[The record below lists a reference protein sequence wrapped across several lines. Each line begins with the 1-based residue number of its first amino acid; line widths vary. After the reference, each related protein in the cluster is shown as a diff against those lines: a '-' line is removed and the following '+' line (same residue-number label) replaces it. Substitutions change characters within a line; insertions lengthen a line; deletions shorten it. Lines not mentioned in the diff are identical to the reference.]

1 LAVPKIDELLGIR
14 AYATKS
20 PGIGGVIRQSID
32 DFVVEEVLVDGSVAR
47 SEKNVEFRVLG
58 ASATRQRYLLCVLIK
73 RNWDTLIAIKNIAKQ
88 LGISQTQVQVAGI
101 KDAKAVTAQHI
112 TIENSSIE
120 DISKVHV
127 KDMEIRPLGYIRD
140 KLSSYYLLGNNFTIK
155 IKAIHLSEKTVKK
168 RIAET
173 IKELELVGGVPNFF
187 GHQRFGTTRPI
198 THLVGKAIVK
208 GNFEDAAML
217 FLAKP
222 SLYEHPSSRQ
232 ARKELRSTRDFR
244 RALKNFP
251 KQLRYE
257 RLMLAHLVE
266 KPDDFVGAFERL
278 PIKLQMLFVQAY
290 QSYLFNR
297 FLTERM
303 KNGFSL
309 NKIEI
314 GDYVVG
320 VERSGLPMV
329 NVSKMVCAENLVGI
343 SESVKNGRMRVALP
357 LVGTKQR
364 FSQGVMGQIETRI
377 LDEEGLKTENFN
389 VDAMPEI
396 GRKGGLRATVVPIKN
411 FKLIRV
417 LTNGSNSKEKEAILS
432 FMLMRG
438 SYATVVLREIM
449 KPQNPIASGF

>member
-1 LAVPKIDELLGIR
+1 
-14 AYATKS
+14 
-20 PGIGGVIRQSID
+20 
-32 DFVVEEVLVDGSVAR
+32 
-47 SEKNVEFRVLG
+47 
-58 ASATRQRYLLCVLIK
+58 
-73 RNWDTLIAIKNIAKQ
+73 
-88 LGISQTQVQVAGI
+88 
-101 KDAKAVTAQHI
+101 
-112 TIENSSIE
+112 
-120 DISKVHV
+120 
-127 KDMEIRPLGYIRD
+127 
-140 KLSSYYLLGNNFTIK
+140 
-155 IKAIHLSEKTVKK
+155 
-168 RIAET
+168 
-173 IKELELVGGVPNFF
+173 
-187 GHQRFGTTRPI
+187 
-198 THLVGKAIVK
+198 
-208 GNFEDAAML
+208 
-217 FLAKP
+217 
-222 SLYEHPSSRQ
+222 
-232 ARKELRSTRDFR
+232 
-244 RALKNFP
+244 
-251 KQLRYE
+251 
-257 RLMLAHLVE
+257 MLAHLVE